1 MGLFCSELDA
11 VFYRIYVF
19 EEFFFVGCFDDNKG
33 VINKP
38 FPQSGGFGAVLRA
51 LVSNSS
57 IEMFAIMGLN
67 GDPRAAPSNCS

>member
-1 MGLFCSELDA
+1 MGVFCSKLNA
-11 VFYRIYVF
+11 LFYRIYVV
-19 EEFFFVGCFDDNKG
+19 EELFFVGYLDDNKG

-57 IEMFAIMGLN
+57 M
-67 GDPRAAPSNCS
+67 